1 MTASPRNHDA
11 HSVQARPPRRPAPQR
26 RCGLGLPEL
35 LVSLTITSM
44 LLLSV
49 ATAFI
54 ASASSVEVNCNFFTA
69 TQAARITMTQVLN
82 EVRCC
87 ASVQVSSGQLTIVRP
102 AQTLTPN
109 EVSRTYAYTG
119 GTTSPAYTMASN
131 VTSATFGADMGQD
144 SNNAS
149 VIVQVPVSIGV
160 QVGTSQVTLD
170 GSAAPRRSLR

>member
-1 MTASPRNHDA
+1 M
-11 HSVQARPPRRPAPQR
+11 
-26 RCGLGLPEL
+26 GLPEL
-35 LVSLTITSM
+35 LISLSITSM

-54 ASASSVEVNCNFFTA
+54 ASAASVQTNCDFFTA

-87 ASVQVSSGQLTIVRP
+87 NSVQLNSGQLTIVRP
-102 AQTLTPN
+102 AQSLTPN
-109 EVSRTYAYTG
+109 EVSRTFAYNAAQGTVTLQISYSD

-131 VTSATFGADMGQD
+131 VTSATFGAIMGQD

-149 VIVQVPVSIGV
+149 VIVQVPVSITV
-160 QVGTSQVTLD
+160 QVESSQVTLD
-170 GSAAPRRSLR
+170 GSEAPRRSLR